1 MTVNEISRRGFL
13 TGAGSLAVAFTLAP
27 AVSERTLPH
36 AAAAAKEGLRIDETA
51 ADDTLAW
58 LVLRPD
64 RITIHSGKVE
74 LGTGTETAMSQIVV
88 EELHSSM
95 QKIEYV
101 QGDTRVTPDQG
112 VTAGSKTI
120 QNGGP
125 QLREAAATA
134 FQALLG
140 LAAERLGV
148 PRDRLV
154 AEDGVISVAGG
165 HRRVTYESLLAQADL
180 VLVADPD
187 VPLASPDDYR
197 IVGLSHPRA
206 ELPDKVM
213 ARFTYV
219 QDVKVPRMLHG
230 RVIRPAGRNARF
242 SAIDPASLTRARA
255 IPGFVD
261 VVQRGNFVGVVA
273 ETEWAAIQAASPS
286 TGVVISWEAGQ
297 PLVAQETLPEALRD
311 PANQY
316 RSVEVVGV
324 GDVDAA
330 LPGAVTQVEASYF
343 SPNQMHASVG
353 PSCGVADVRS
363 TPDRK
368 TGVQAT
374 IWSGTQDVYSLRDS
388 VSSLLGLPLESVHVI
403 YEEAAGC
410 YGHNGADDV
419 AADAALLS
427 QAVDR
432 PVRVQWSR
440 QNEHGWEPVGPAMAH
455 DLRGGVTDG
464 EVVAWEHVVCTP
476 THNSRPNSNP
486 GTLLA
491 GALTG
496 SLPAAL
502 PNNPGNTATRNGPVT
517 YAFRNSRTIGKL
529 VRSFETTGPTS
540 GAPAAPLRYRF
551 LRSTALRSLGGFS
564 NSFANESFLDELAAA
579 GGVDPLELRV
589 RSLDDPRAVA
599 VVEALRDTWAA
610 RPAGGDGLGAGLAF
624 QQYETEFAY
633 AATYAEVEVDAETGV
648 IRVRRVVVAHDCGLI
663 INPDGLRHQIEG
675 NVMQGVGR
683 TLKEEIHHDSR
694 GVTSVV
700 WEQNSFNPTPQ
711 YSVLKFSEVPD
722 VECILIDR
730 PDQPAWGAGEPAIGT
745 LPGAIGNAVFAATGR
760 RVRTLPMTPDRVL
773 EALQA

>member
-1 MTVNEISRRGFL
+1 MTVNELSRRSFL
-13 TGAGSLAVAFTLAP
+13 TGAGSLAVAFTLGPVVAEG
-27 AVSERTLPH
+27 AQSS
-36 AAAAAKEGLRIDETA
+36 AAAAAKHGLRIDETA

-58 LVLRPD
+58 LVLTPAQ
-64 RITIHSGKVE
+64 ITIHSGKVE
-74 LGTGTETAMSQIVV
+74 LGTGTHTAMSQIVV
-88 EELHSSM
+88 EELRTSM
-95 QKIEYV
+95 QKVEYV

-112 VTAGSKTI
+112 LTAGSKSI
-120 QNGGP
+120 QDGGP
-125 QLREAAATA
+125 ELRAAAATA

-140 LAAERLGV
+140 LASKRLGV

-154 AEDGVISVAGG
+154 AEDGVIRVAGSN
-165 HRRVTYESLLAQADL
+165 RQVTYETLLAQSDL

-187 VPLASPDDYR
+187 VPLTSPDDYR
-197 IVGLSHPRA
+197 VVGEELPRA

-219 QDVKVPRMLHG
+219 QDVRVPHMLHG
-230 RVIRPAGRNARF
+230 RVIRPSGRNATF
-242 SAIDPASLTRARA
+242 SSIDPASLTRARA

-261 VVQRGNFVGVVA
+261 VVQQGNFVGVVA
-273 ETEWAAIQAASPS
+273 ETEWAAIQAAAAS
-286 TGVVISWEAGQ
+286 TGVVVRWDSGQ
-297 PLVAQETLPEALRD
+297 PLVAQDTLPEAMRD

-316 RSVEVVGV
+316 RSVEVVGI

-330 LPGAVTQVEASYF
+330 LPGAETRVDASYF

-353 PSCGVADVRS
+353 PSCGVADVRD
-363 TPDRK
+363 TPDSA

-374 IWSGTQDVYSLRDS
+374 VWSGTQGVYPLRGSLAN
-388 VSSLLGLPLESVHVI
+388 LLGLPVEAVHVI

-419 AADAALLS
+419 AADAALMS
-427 QAVDR
+427 QAVGR

-476 THNSRPNSNP
+476 THNSRPNSNA

-491 GALTG
+491 GSLKG
-496 SLPAAL
+496 LLPAAL
-502 PNNPGNTATRNGPVT
+502 PNSPGNTATRNGPVT
-517 YAFRNSRTIGKL
+517 YDFPNSRTIAKL

-540 GAPAAPLRYRF
+540 GTPAAPLRYRF

-564 NSFANESFLDELAAA
+564 NSFANESFFDELAAA
-579 GGVDPLELRV
+579 AGADPLELRL
-589 RSLDDPRAVA
+589 RSLDDQRAIA
-599 VVEALRDTWAA
+599 VVEALRDTWVG
-610 RPAGGDGLGAGLAF
+610 RPQGGDGVGAGLSF
-624 QQYETEFAY
+624 QQYETEFSY
-633 AATYAEVEVDAETGV
+633 AATYAEVEVDTGTGV

-663 INPDGLRHQIEG
+663 INPDGLRNQIEG
-675 NVMQGVGR
+675 NVMQGVSR
-683 TLKEEIHHDSR
+683 TLKEEIRHNAQ

-711 YSVLKFSEVPD
+711 YSVLRFSEVPD
-722 VECILIDR
+722 VESILIDR

-745 LPGAIGNAVFAATGR
+745 MPGAIGNAVFAATG
-760 RVRTLPMTPDRVL
+760 VRIRSLPMTPDRVL
-773 EALQA
+773 AALQE

>member
-13 TGAGSLAVAFTLAP
+13 TGAGSLAVAFTLGP
-27 AVSERTLPH
+27 VVSERTLPQAT
-36 AAAAAKEGLRIDETA
+36 AAATTGLRIDETA

-58 LVLRPD
+58 LVLTPT

-74 LGTGTETAMSQIVV
+74 LGTGTQTAMTQIVV
-88 EELHSSM
+88 EELRSSM

-140 LAAERLGV
+140 LASERLGV
-148 PRDRLV
+148 TRDRLV
-154 AEDGVISVAGG
+154 AADGVITVAGSN
-165 HRRVTYESLLAQADL
+165 RRVTYDQLLASADL

-187 VPLASPDDYR
+187 IPLTSPDDYR
-197 IVGLSHPRA
+197 IVGQSHPRA
-206 ELPDKVM
+206 ELPDKVT

-219 QDVKVPRMLHG
+219 HDVRVPSMLHG
-230 RVIRPAGRNARF
+230 RVIRPSGRNARF

-273 ETEWAAIQAASPS
+273 ETEWAAIQAAAAS
-286 TGVVISWEAGQ
+286 TGIVVRWDDGQ
-297 PLVAQETLPEALRD
+297 PLVAQATLPEALRD

-316 RSVEVVGV
+316 RSVEVVGI
-324 GDVDAA
+324 GEVDAA
-330 LPGAVTQVEASYF
+330 LPGAAARVEASYF

-353 PSCGVADVRS
+353 PSCGVADVRR
-363 TPDRK
+363 TPDRE

-388 VSSLLGLPLESVHVI
+388 VSSLLGLPVESVHVI

-455 DLRGGVTDG
+455 DMRGGVTDG
-464 EVVAWEHVVCTP
+464 EVVAWEHIVCTP

-486 GTLLA
+486 GTLIA
-491 GALTG
+491 GSLTG

-517 YAFRNSRTIGKL
+517 YAFPNSRTIGKL
-529 VRSFETTGPTS
+529 VRSFETTGPSS
-540 GAPAAPLRYRF
+540 GTPQAPLRYRF

-610 RPAGGDGLGAGLAF
+610 RPPGGDGVGAGLAF

-675 NVMQGVGR
+675 NVMQGVSR
-683 TLKEEIHHDSR
+683 TLKEEIHHNAR

-700 WEQNSFNPTPQ
+700 WEQNEFNPTPQ
-711 YSVLKFSEVPD
+711 YSVLRFSEAPD
-722 VECILIDR
+722 VESVLIDR
-730 PDQPAWGAGEPAIGT
+730 PEQPAWGAGEPAIGT
-745 LPGAIGNAVFAATGR
+745 LPGAIGNAVFAATGKR
-760 RVRTLPMTPDRVL
+760 IRTLPMTPDRVL
-773 EALQA
+773 EALHG